1 MNKEFTVSMS
11 LFFKVTTVILVVF
24 LVLIGLLVSYN
35 EGNLNP
41 TLFLYW
47 GIVIPIIIGCYLFSL
62 NKIKVDLNNIYLQ
75 SKIKTIVIPINQIEN
90 ISRKSQNNL
99 MIIGARGIYG
109 LIGVSMDN
117 YKCNIKDRTKL
128 IAIELKNV
136 KYLISC
142 DHPNEFINTINTIK
156 NDKKAS

>member
-1 MNKEFTVSMS
+1 MSKEFTVSMS
-11 LFFKVTTVILVVF
+11 PFFKVTTIF
-24 LVLIGLLVSYN
+24 LVLLLILIGGILLKETEIYIAAIYVIIIY
-35 EGNLNP
+35 P
-41 TLFLYW
+41 LFLYY
-47 GIVIPIIIGCYLFSL
+47 YLISL

-99 MIIGARGIYG
+99 IIVGCRGFMG

-128 IAIELKNV
+128 IAIELKDV

-142 DHPNEFINTINTIK
+142 DQPEEFINTINTIK

>member
-1 MNKEFTVSMS
+1 MSKEFTVSMS
-11 LFFKVTTVILVVF
+11 PFFKVTTIF
-24 LVLIGLLVSYN
+24 LVLLLILIGGILLKETEIYIAAIYVIIIY
-35 EGNLNP
+35 P
-41 TLFLYW
+41 LFLYY
-47 GIVIPIIIGCYLFSL
+47 YLISL

-142 DHPNEFINTINTIK
+142 DQPEEFINTINTIK